1 MISFHLLKLNSR
13 LLQSINMSDKK
24 KICFIVSTL
33 STVRAFLDNH
43 IRQLSDSF
51 DVYIVANLTEKDQD
65 YLNTLPIKGYLD
77 VIIERKINI
86 SSDLK
91 ASIHLTKF
99 FRKEK
104 FFAIHSV
111 TPKAGL
117 ITALAGKIA
126 GIRNRIH
133 IYTGQV
139 WASREGLMRKLLK
152 SIDKLIALLNTHS
165 LVDGYSQREFL
176 IKENVLKETNSLVLA
191 KGSIA
196 GVDTVKFSPDTNYRT
211 ETRNILGITEEQVV
225 FLFLGRL
232 CRDKGIDELLD
243 AFSSLHKEYNN
254 TYLLLVGPEEENYGD
269 KVKEKYC
276 NLIDKNNFCLYG
288 KTPFP
293 EQLLNAG
300 DVFCL
305 PSYREGFGMS
315 VIEASATGLATIV
328 SNAYGLRDSIIPE
341 ITGLVCKVKD
351 PDSLYTQMKVLMD
364 DPDRIKVLGK
374 NGREYIL
381 KNFNQADVSKAWV
394 DFYLSL
400 I

>member
-1 MISFHLLKLNSR
+1 
-13 LLQSINMSDKK
+13 
-24 KICFIVSTL
+24 
-33 STVRAFLDNH
+33 
-43 IRQLSDSF
+43 
-51 DVYIVANLTEKDQD
+51 
-65 YLNTLPIKGYLD
+65 
-77 VIIERKINI
+77 
-86 SSDLK
+86 
-91 ASIHLTKF
+91 
-99 FRKEK
+99 
-104 FFAIHSV
+104 
-111 TPKAGL
+111 
-117 ITALAGKIA
+117 
-126 GIRNRIH
+126 
-133 IYTGQV
+133 V

-152 SIDKLIALLNTHS
+152 SMDKLIALLNTHS

-196 GVDTVKFSPDTNYRT
+196 GVDTVKFSPDSNYRK
-211 ETRNILGITEEQVV
+211 EIRNILGITEEQVV

-254 TYLLLVGPEEENYGD
+254 TYLLLVGSEEENYGD
-269 KVKEKYC
+269 KIKEKYV

-351 PDSLYTQMKVLMD
+351 TDSLYSQMKILIEN
-364 DPDRIKVLGK
+364 PDRIQVLGK
-374 NGREYIL
+374 NGREYIQ
-381 KNFNQADVSKAWV
+381 KNFNQAEVSKAWV

-400 I
+400 M

>member
-1 MISFHLLKLNSR
+1 
-13 LLQSINMSDKK
+13 MSDKK

-33 STVRAFLDNH
+33 STISSFLDNH

-51 DVYIVANLTEKDQD
+51 DIYIVANLTEKDQD
-65 YLNTLPIKGYLD
+65 YLDTLPIKGYLN

-86 SSDLK
+86 STDLK
-91 ASIHLTKF
+91 ALIHLTKF
-99 FRKEK
+99 FSKEK

-117 ITALAGKIA
+117 ISALAGFLS

-133 IYTGQV
+133 IFTGQV
-139 WASREGLMRKLLK
+139 WASRDGLMRKLLK
-152 SIDKLIALLNTHS
+152 SMDQLIALLNTHS

-196 GVDTVKFSPDTNYRT
+196 GVDTVKFRLDSNLRSKI
-211 ETRNILGITEEQVV
+211 RHSIGINDDQVV
-225 FLFLGRL
+225 FIFLGRL
-232 CRDKGIDELLD
+232 CRDKGIDELLE
-243 AFSSLHKEYNN
+243 AFSKLQNEHNN
-254 TYLLLVGPEEENYGD
+254 AYLLLVGPDEGNYGD
-269 KVKEKYC
+269 KIKEKYV
-276 NLIDKNNFCLYG
+276 NLIDKENFCLYG

-315 VIEASATGLATIV
+315 VIEASATGLAAIV
-328 SNAYGLRDSIIPE
+328 SDTYGLRDSVVPE

-351 PDSLYTQMKVLMD
+351 TDSLYSQMKVLIEN
-364 DPDRIKVLGK
+364 PDRIQVLGK
-374 NGREYIL
+374 NGREYIQ
-381 KNFNQADVSKAWV
+381 KNFNQAEVSKAWV

-400 I
+400 M